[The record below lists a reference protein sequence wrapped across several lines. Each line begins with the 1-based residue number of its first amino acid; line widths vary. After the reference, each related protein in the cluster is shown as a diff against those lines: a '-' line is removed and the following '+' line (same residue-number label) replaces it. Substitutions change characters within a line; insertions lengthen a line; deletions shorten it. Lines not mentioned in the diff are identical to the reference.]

1 MLLSLCE
8 SLMVERIS
16 LPCRLYTL
24 LACHCGLT
32 VLFYQPAV
40 PPSGPT
46 APPNQELPSVDGPLF
61 AQSVTPIEESP
72 YVSTGTAPQ
81 SKSYIAPCAADESA
95 EPEEWGCSARLHCEL
110 NNQTSEQPTDSTP
123 SAPPSAPA
131 LSPQHKSRLGSDG
144 EEIPPSETAR
154 THIPTS
160 ESDRQRAIEGDG
172 PTGSPA
178 GRPLFEPSAAGCA
191 SAASVTH
198 GVEVAAEPGEC
209 VAEFSADSPGSALHH
224 EGAAAA
230 LSSDVAEGGASPG
243 ADGRAP
249 ATPEPTGLPAER
261 PGVAE
266 ASQNTALR
274 PGPAREATPVP
285 TQVPPEM
292 LSEDLPNWSSLD
304 GELQPERHAGAN
316 LMLCA
321 VFLSGIVSLSV
332 VFQEPSALFF
342 IGVLLVMR
350 RL

>member
-1 MLLSLCE
+1 M
-8 SLMVERIS
+8 
-16 LPCRLYTL
+16 
-24 LACHCGLT
+24 
-32 VLFYQPAV
+32 
-40 PPSGPT
+40 
-46 APPNQELPSVDGPLF
+46 
-61 AQSVTPIEESP
+61 
-72 YVSTGTAPQ
+72 
-81 SKSYIAPCAADESA
+81 
-95 EPEEWGCSARLHCEL
+95 
-110 NNQTSEQPTDSTP
+110 
-123 SAPPSAPA
+123 
-131 LSPQHKSRLGSDG
+131 
-144 EEIPPSETAR
+144 
-154 THIPTS
+154 
-160 ESDRQRAIEGDG
+160 
-172 PTGSPA
+172 
-178 GRPLFEPSAAGCA
+178 
-191 SAASVTH
+191 TH

-230 LSSDVAEGGASPG
+230 LSSDVA
-243 ADGRAP
+243 DGRAP
-249 ATPEPTGLPAER
+249 ASPEPTGLPAER

-266 ASQNTALR
+266 ASQNTALQ
-274 PGPAREATPVP
+274 PGPAGEATPVP

>member
-1 MLLSLCE
+1 M
-8 SLMVERIS
+8 
-16 LPCRLYTL
+16 
-24 LACHCGLT
+24 
-32 VLFYQPAV
+32 
-40 PPSGPT
+40 
-46 APPNQELPSVDGPLF
+46 
-61 AQSVTPIEESP
+61 
-72 YVSTGTAPQ
+72 
-81 SKSYIAPCAADESA
+81 
-95 EPEEWGCSARLHCEL
+95 
-110 NNQTSEQPTDSTP
+110 
-123 SAPPSAPA
+123 
-131 LSPQHKSRLGSDG
+131 
-144 EEIPPSETAR
+144 
-154 THIPTS
+154 
-160 ESDRQRAIEGDG
+160 
-172 PTGSPA
+172 
-178 GRPLFEPSAAGCA
+178 
-191 SAASVTH
+191 TH

>member
-1 MLLSLCE
+1 M
-8 SLMVERIS
+8 
-16 LPCRLYTL
+16 
-24 LACHCGLT
+24 
-32 VLFYQPAV
+32 
-40 PPSGPT
+40 
-46 APPNQELPSVDGPLF
+46 
-61 AQSVTPIEESP
+61 
-72 YVSTGTAPQ
+72 STGTAPQ
-81 SKSYIAPCAADESA
+81 SNSCIAPCAADESV
-95 EPEEWGCSARLHCEL
+95 EPEEWGCSARLPCEL
-110 NNQTSEQPTDSTP
+110 NNQTSEQPTGSTP
-123 SAPPSAPA
+123 SAPPSAPT
-131 LSPQHKSRLGSDG
+131 LSPQHKSRLRSDG

-160 ESDRQRAIEGDG
+160 ESDRRRAIEGDG
-172 PTGSPA
+172 ASGSPA
-178 GRPLFEPSAAGCA
+178 SRPLFEPSAAECA

-230 LSSDVAEGGASPG
+230 LSSDVAESRASPG
-243 ADGRAP
+243 ADDRAP
-249 ATPEPTGLPAER
+249 ASPEPTEHPAEER
-261 PGVAE
+261 PGVAG
-266 ASQNTALR
+266 ASQNTALQ

-285 TQVPPEM
+285 PQVLPEI
-292 LSEDLPNWSSLD
+292 LAEDLPTWSPLD
-304 GELQPERHAGAN
+304 CELQPERDAGAN